1 LAHPIERTPQAASF
15 TYERRHWKILD
26 SSIAPDLEYL
36 ETVEDGEVSVYHR
49 TLDDRKWIVAY
60 LVDDGP
66 VKYYL
71 YDRDTKV
78 AKFLFAN
85 QARLENLTLAKMHP
99 VIIKS
104 RDGLD
109 LISYYS
115 LPPWSDENG
124 DAIPDKPLPMVLV
137 VHGGPWGR
145 DNWGFDSEHQLLAN
159 RGYAVL
165 SVNFRGSTG
174 FGKSFVN
181 AGDREWG
188 GKMHNDLIDAVNW
201 SIEKGIADPEKVA
214 IMGASYGG
222 YAALVG
228 LTLTPQVF
236 ACGVDVCGISNLV
249 TDLQSI
255 PPYWQPE
262 IEKEFKRIGDYRTEE
277 GREFL
282 MSRSPI
288 SYVDKIKRPLLIAH
302 GANDP
307 RVKQNESEQIVRAM
321 KERSIPVTYILYPD
335 EGHGFARPENRLS
348 FYAVAEAFLAKYL
361 GGRYEPI
368 GDDFR
373 ESNITVPI
381 GAEEVPDLSDSLGN
395 RA

>member
-1 LAHPIERTPQAASF
+1 MAHPIERTPQAASF

-26 SSIAPDLEYL
+26 STIAPDLEYL

-71 YDRDTKV
+71 YDRDTKA

-115 LPPWSDENG
+115 LPPWSDKNG

-181 AGDREWG
+181 SGDREWG
-188 GKMHNDLIDAVNW
+188 GKMHNDLIRRR
-201 SIEKGIADPEKVA
+201 E
-214 IMGASYGG
+214 
-222 YAALVG
+222 LV
-228 LTLTPQVF
+228 
-236 ACGVDVCGISNLV
+236 
-249 TDLQSI
+249 
-255 PPYWQPE
+255 Y
-262 IEKEFKRIGDYRTEE
+262 
-277 GREFL
+277 
-282 MSRSPI
+282 
-288 SYVDKIKRPLLIAH
+288 
-302 GANDP
+302 
-307 RVKQNESEQIVRAM
+307 
-321 KERSIPVTYILYPD
+321 
-335 EGHGFARPENRLS
+335 
-348 FYAVAEAFLAKYL
+348 
-361 GGRYEPI
+361 
-368 GDDFR
+368 
-373 ESNITVPI
+373 
-381 GAEEVPDLSDSLGN
+381 
-395 RA
+395 